1 MVPDAEN
8 VRHPAW
14 TLGDTRSEDLEFATN
29 DARVGAELLKLPR
42 DRAVVWVRTN
52 RARLAVLGLALMAL
66 ALFGCTPAPSCPPE
80 ICPQTT
86 VFPQSDLA
94 HKIQNIYVLL
104 FWLSVVVAVLVEG
117 ALIITMIRY
126 RRRGTDTE
134 RPPQIHGNTAL
145 EIAWTIAPA
154 VILVIITVP
163 TLQLLFEMRGTPPR
177 DALQVEAIGHQWWW
191 EFRYPD
197 SNIVTANEVRIPVGT
212 QVNFQLRSEDVIHSF
227 WVPAMGGKLDLTPG
241 HRQNLY
247 FTPQTTGEF
256 YGQCTEFCGLQ
267 HANMRF
273 RLVVEE
279 QSDYQAWVQQQQQPQ
294 PREAA
299 AEVKAGQET
308 FARAGCIACHTIE
321 GTAASGTIGPNLTH
335 VGSRT
340 TIAAGILENN
350 PDNIYT
356 WIRDPQAV
364 KPGNLMPNLF
374 LNPDDARAIAQ
385 YLTSLK

>member
-1 MVPDAEN
+1 
-8 VRHPAW
+8 
-14 TLGDTRSEDLEFATN
+14 
-29 DARVGAELLKLPR
+29 
-42 DRAVVWVRTN
+42 
-52 RARLAVLGLALMAL
+52 LALLGLALAAL
-66 ALFGCTPAPSCPPE
+66 GLFGCTPAPSCPPE

-104 FWLSVVVAVLVEG
+104 FWLSVLVAVLVEG
-117 ALIITMIRY
+117 ALIVTMIRY
-126 RRRGTDTE
+126 RQRPTDTE

-154 VILVIITVP
+154 VILVIIAVP
-163 TLQLLFEMRGTPPR
+163 TLQVLFEMRGTPPR

-197 SNIVTANEVRIPVGT
+197 SNIVTANEVRVPLGRP
-212 QVNFQLRSEDVIHSF
+212 VNFQLRTADVIHSF

-247 FTPQTTGEF
+247 FTPESTGEF

-279 QSDYQAWVQQQQQPQ
+279 PAAFQAWVQRQQQPQ

-299 AEVKAGQET
+299 ADLKVGQDT
-308 FARAGCIACHTIE
+308 FARAGCVACHAID

-350 PDNIYT
+350 PDNLYA
-356 WIRDPQAV
+356 WIRDPQAI

-374 LNPDDARAIAQ
+374 VNPDDARAIAQ

>member
-1 MVPDAEN
+1 MTPDPEQN
-8 VRHPAW
+8 
-14 TLGDTRSEDLEFATN
+14 
-29 DARVGAELLKLPR
+29 LLKLPR
-42 DRAVVWVRTN
+42 DTAVART
-52 RARLAVLGLALMAL
+52 RRYRVRLALLGLALVAL

-104 FWLSVVVAVLVEG
+104 FWLSVLVAVLVEG
-117 ALIITMIRY
+117 ALIVTMIRY
-126 RRRGTDTE
+126 KQRPTDTG

-145 EIAWTIAPA
+145 EIGWTIAPA

-163 TLQLLFEMRGTPPR
+163 TLQLLFEMRGNPPR

-197 SNIVTANEVRIPVGT
+197 SNIVTANEVRVPVGRP
-212 QVNFQLRSEDVIHSF
+212 VNFQLRTADVIHSF
-227 WVPAMGGKLDLTPG
+227 WVPAMAGKLDLTPG

-247 FTPQTTGEF
+247 FTPEATGEF

-273 RLVVEE
+273 RMVVEE
-279 QSDYQAWVQQQQQPQ
+279 PAAYQAWVQRQQQPQ
-294 PREAA
+294 PSEAV
-299 AEVKAGQET
+299 AEVKAGQDT
-308 FARAGCIACHTIE
+308 FARAGCVACHTIE
-321 GTAASGTIGPNLTH
+321 GTVASGTIGPNLTH

-350 PDNIYT
+350 PDNLYT

-374 LNPDDARAIAQ
+374 VNPDDARAIAQ